1 MSDRAMRTEELTAKH
16 AKHTNGFYR
25 NERKVGAEV
34 TRPKTNLCQSVK
46 FVSDFVISL
55 AREVCL

>member
-1 MSDRAMRTEELTAKH
+1 MRTEELTAKH